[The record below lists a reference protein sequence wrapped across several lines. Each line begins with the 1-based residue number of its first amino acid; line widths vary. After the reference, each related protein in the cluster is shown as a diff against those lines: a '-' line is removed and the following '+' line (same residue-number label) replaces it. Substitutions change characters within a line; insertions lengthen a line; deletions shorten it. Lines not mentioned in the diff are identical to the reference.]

1 MFYRT
6 KFADWIEDIFERA
19 GYDTDAALALWPEG
33 RTLKWAERGRKAG
46 LSPVEAAA
54 LSVADLIL
62 DKLKAGEMERADA
75 LFILKMA
82 HLAALDEGASHKVLE
97 RLSLI
102 AYDDKPEV
110 ADKARAV
117 AKDCVRLSS

>member
-6 KFADWIEDIFERA
+6 KFADWVEDIFERA
-19 GYDTDAALALWPEG
+19 GYDTDAAMTIWPEG
-33 RTLKWAERGRKAG
+33 RTSKWAERGRKAG

-62 DKLKAGEMERADA
+62 EKLKAGEMERPDA

-82 HLAALDEGASHKVLE
+82 HLAALDEGASQKVLE

-102 AYDDKPEV
+102 AYDDRPEV
-110 ADKARAV
+110 AEGEKVVNKA
-117 AKDCVRLSS
+117 

>member
-6 KFADWIEDIFERA
+6 KFAEWVEEIFKRA
-19 GYDTDAALALWPEG
+19 GYDTDAAMTIWPKD
-33 RTLKWAERGRKAG
+33 RTPKWAERGRKAG

-54 LSVADLIL
+54 LSVADLML
-62 DKLKAGEMERADA
+62 DKLKAEAMERPDA

-82 HLAALDEGASHKVLE
+82 HLAAHDEGASHKVLE

-102 AYDDKPEV
+102 AYDDRPEGPERV
-110 ADKARAV
+110 KAV
-117 AKDCVRLSS
+117 AKA

>member
-6 KFADWIEDIFERA
+6 KFADWVEDIFERA
-19 GYDTDAALALWPEG
+19 GYDSDKAMTIWPEG
-33 RTLKWAERGRKAG
+33 RTAKWAERGRRAG

-62 DKLKAGEMERADA
+62 DKLKAEEMERPEA

-82 HLAALDEGASHKVLE
+82 HLAAHDEGASLKVLE

-102 AYDDKPEV
+102 AYDDQPEV
-110 ADKARAV
+110 DHRSNVVTKA
-117 AKDCVRLSS
+117 